1 MDQWNTNKLPERLP
15 FSKKR
20 LPKMVIFS
28 YILDYVVIFVLLA
41 VFMIVDKIEP
51 FHQPFALENWTLHYP
66 FAKHERVTVTM
77 AAVYAVGFPIVI
89 ITFYTMVIDGIFS
102 HQTPLPTARGGLK
115 RLTGRYRLKDRLW
128 ELNCGLLG
136 LMLSVGAA
144 FTITGAL
151 KNAIGK
157 PRPDIVDRCQIKDE
171 VWEAFKRDYPKAA
184 MATFKDCM
192 QSNNYILQDGFKSF
206 PSAHS
211 SVGFG
216 GLFYLSIYLAAKLH
230 VLDSKGEVWKSF
242 IVLVPTLGAA
252 LIAGSRIMDARHHPF
267 DVLSGSLMGIL
278 VAWGSYRQ
286 YFPPVSESW
295 RKGRAYPIRAWGKG
309 PAMPPPT
316 VEVADDVQ
324 PLRPVRS
331 ATDEEQGTSSAIPG
345 ADEHSGNVFRQQIS
359 QSQRRR
365 QEEFGGIQ
373 PSDTMSSTYSTNVGG
388 YQGQLPASNPFAE
401 ASRRRQDNYEY
412 SSSEDDDNIELQP
425 SYSLS
430 GRPLAGQRGANY
442 DPVAGRLTDTGYH
455 PPQGITPTPTPPPVR
470 PSGDIAEAR
479 GGPPPPPAHAAGTTA
494 QPV

>member
-1 MDQWNTNKLPERLP
+1 
-15 FSKKR
+15 
-20 LPKMVIFS
+20 
-28 YILDYVVIFVLLA
+28 
-41 VFMIVDKIEP
+41 MIVDKIEP
-51 FHQPFALENWTLHYP
+51 FHQPFAIENWTLHYP
-66 FAKHERVTVTM
+66 YAKKERVTVTM
-77 AAVYAVGFPIVI
+77 AAIFAVGFPIVI
-89 ITFYTMVIDGIFS
+89 ITFYTMIIDGLFS
-102 HQTPLPTARGGLK
+102 HQTAMPTGRGGVK

-128 ELNCGLLG
+128 ELNCGILG

-157 PRPDIVDRCQIKDE
+157 PRPDIVDRCQLKDE
-171 VWEAFKRDYPKAA
+171 VLKRFAEDKSRIIL
-184 MATFKDCM
+184 ATVADCM
-192 QSNNYILQDGFKSF
+192 QKDNYILQDGFKSF

-211 SVGFG
+211 SVSFG

-286 YFPPVSESW
+286 YFPPVSETW

-316 VEVADDVQ
+316 VDIAEDIQ

-331 ATDEEQGTSSAIPG
+331 ATDEERGTSSAIPE
-345 ADEHSGNVFRQQIS
+345 ADEHGGNVFRQQIS

-365 QEEFGGIQ
+365 QEEFGGIR
-373 PSDTMSSTYSTNVGG
+373 PSDTISSTYSSKVAG
-388 YQGQLPASNPFAE
+388 YQGQLPASNPFA
-401 ASRRRQDNYEY
+401 SSSLRQHDNYEY
-412 SSSEDDDNIELQP
+412 SSSEDDENIELQHQ
-425 SYSLS
+425 YSLS
-430 GRPLAGQRGANY
+430 GRPLAGQHGASY
-442 DPVAGRLTDTGYH
+442 DPVAGQLTDTGYH
-455 PPQGITPTPTPPPVR
+455 PAQAVTPTPTPPPTQQR
-470 PSGDIAEAR
+470 PTGDISEATSA
-479 GGPPPPPAHAAGTTA
+479 PPPPPHAIGTTA
-494 QPV
+494 QQV